1 MQNLVIIALLTS
13 FSLLANASD
22 KVVYGVDNRVD
33 LFQTEVPLFYELAHS
48 TAAMIRTSDLTE
60 NGETVTISGNTL
72 ESRGICPTARFAK
85 QLTAASCSGFLVGPN
100 LLVTAGHCITSQSD
114 CNSFSWVFDY
124 NISEDGEK
132 IEYSVPSSSVYKCS
146 KIIQQD
152 LSRSTMNDFAL
163 IQLDREVN
171 DRTPLEYR
179 KEGQVEL
186 EDSLVVIGHPS
197 GLPTKIADGAWVRT
211 NDNPYYFVTNLDTFG
226 GNSGSAVFNTET
238 GVVEGILVRGER
250 DYEWDSRGCRVPK
263 VCDENECRGEDVT
276 RITVISELITKTLTN
291 PVVEPVT
298 EPVVE
303 PVTEPVVVPGS
314 EPTAE

>member
-132 IEYSVPSSSVYKCS
+132 NRVFSSF
-146 KIIQQD
+146 
-152 LSRSTMNDFAL
+152 L
-163 IQLDREVN
+163 
-171 DRTPLEYR
+171 
-179 KEGQVEL
+179 
-186 EDSLVVIGHPS
+186 
-197 GLPTKIADGAWVRT
+197 
-211 NDNPYYFVTNLDTFG
+211 
-226 GNSGSAVFNTET
+226 
-238 GVVEGILVRGER
+238 
-250 DYEWDSRGCRVPK
+250 
-263 VCDENECRGEDVT
+263 
-276 RITVISELITKTLTN
+276 
-291 PVVEPVT
+291 
-298 EPVVE
+298 
-303 PVTEPVVVPGS
+303 
-314 EPTAE
+314 